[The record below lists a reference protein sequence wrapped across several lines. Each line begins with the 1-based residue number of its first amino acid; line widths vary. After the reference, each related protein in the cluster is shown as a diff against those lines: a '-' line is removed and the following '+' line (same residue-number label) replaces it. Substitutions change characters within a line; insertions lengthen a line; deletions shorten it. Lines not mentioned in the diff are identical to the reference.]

1 VLVLLAPFVL
11 RGADRLFTSGPVAE
25 LIAEHE
31 RPGERLFQFDVHV
44 RGLPFYLGRYSTL
57 WIASYHEFGHALPLS
72 ETWPEGSPPLAL
84 QKDRVALER
93 FFSENAS
100 LLVLMNGEDYLDE
113 LHASQAMRF
122 RELTRDGNLILL
134 RGERN

>member
-1 VLVLLAPFVL
+1 LRVQIGQRLIQQKYIWLADDCP
-11 RGADRLFTSGPVAE
+11 RQS
-25 LIAEHE
+25 
-31 RPGERLFQFDVHV
+31 
-44 RGLPFYLGRYSTL
+44 
-57 WIASYHEFGHALPLS
+57 HALPLS